1 MVGMTY
7 TYKLSAYPKELT
19 LRDGRIV
26 LLKPMMP
33 EDGEPLMHFFQQ
45 VPADDR
51 YYLKEDVTSPK
62 VMQRWTSELDYDRTL
77 PLLALLGGQIVAD
90 ASLHRTRAL
99 ARRHVG
105 EVRIVVHPDLRSQGL
120 GTLLLRE
127 LAIIADENGIEK
139 LEFQAVAEREDDAI
153 KAAEF
158 VGFIKMARL
167 PNHAK
172 DRDGHPRDV
181 VLLEMPLGKW
191 LEWSLF

>member
-19 LRDGRIV
+19 LRDGRTV
-26 LLKPMMP
+26 VLKPMMP

-77 PLLALLGGQIVAD
+77 PLLAWLGGQIVAD

-105 EVRIVVHPDLRSQGL
+105 EVNCLFVAADPPRRVLDDGARRNRDLRGKEPIPSAETAGHKDIA
-120 GTLLLRE
+120 GRKGAALLP
-127 LAIIADENGIEK
+127 GH
-139 LEFQAVAEREDDAI
+139 
-153 KAAEF
+153 
-158 VGFIKMARL
+158 
-167 PNHAK
+167 HAQ
-172 DRDGHPRDV
+172 
-181 VLLEMPLGKW
+181 
-191 LEWSLF
+191 

>member
-1 MVGMTY
+1 MVTTY
-7 TYKLSAYPKELT
+7 TYKLSAYPKEAT
-19 LRDGRIV
+19 LRDGRTV
-26 LLKPMMP
+26 VLKPMMP
-33 EDGEPLMHFFQQ
+33 EDAEALLEFFQQ

-62 VMQRWTSELDYDRTL
+62 VIQRWAAELDYNRTL
-77 PLLALLGGQIVAD
+77 PLLAWVDGQIVAD
-90 ASLHRTRAL
+90 ATLHRTRAL

-105 EVRIVVHPDLRSQGL
+105 EVRIVVHPEFRNQGL

-127 LAIIADENGIEK
+127 LAAIADENGLEK
-139 LEFQAVAEREDDAI
+139 LQFQAVADREDAAI
-153 KAAEF
+153 QAAEF
-158 VGFIKMARL
+158 VGFVKIAVL

-181 VLLEMPLGKW
+181 VLLEMPLGRW

>member
-1 MVGMTY
+1 MITTY
-7 TYKLSAYPKELT
+7 TYKLTAYPKESE
-19 LRDGRIV
+19 LRDGRNV
-26 LLKPMMP
+26 VLKPMMP
-33 EDGEPLMHFFQQ
+33 EDADALLHFFQQ
-45 VPADDR
+45 IPADDR

-62 VMQRWTSELDYDRTL
+62 VIQRWAAELDYNRTL
-77 PLLALLGGQIVAD
+77 PLLAWVDGQIVAD
-90 ASLHRTRAL
+90 ATLHRTRAL

-105 EVRIVVHPDLRSQGL
+105 EVRIVVHPDFRNQGL
-120 GTLLLRE
+120 GTILLRE
-127 LAIIADENGIEK
+127 LAAIADENGLEK
-139 LEFQAVAEREDDAI
+139 LQFQAVAEREEAAI

-158 VGFIKMARL
+158 VGFIKIATL

>member
-1 MVGMTY
+1 MSTAY
-7 TYKLSAYPKELT
+7 TYKLTAYPKEAEM
-19 LRDGRIV
+19 RDGRKV
-26 LLKPMMP
+26 VLKPMMA
-33 EDGEPLMHFFQQ
+33 EDAEALREFFQRI
-45 VPADDR
+45 PADER

-62 VMQRWTSELDYDRTL
+62 VLERWAAELDYNRAL
-77 PLLALLGGQIVAD
+77 PLLALVDDQIVAD

-105 EVRIVVHPDLRSQGL
+105 EVRIVVHPDFRSQGL
-120 GTLLLRE
+120 GTVLLRE
-127 LAIIADENGIEK
+127 LAAIADENGLEK
-139 LEFQAVAEREDDAI
+139 LQFQAVAGREDAAI
-153 KAAEF
+153 KAAEY
-158 VGFIKMARL
+158 VGFIKIATL